1 MSNTEIKENT
11 TNRTDGLQNN
21 NCCSSS
27 DIGNGSGTKS
37 PGRPLFLI
45 IDGSSLLSTCYYAT
59 LPLDIKMQK
68 SEEERAKL
76 YGKLMHAKD
85 GTFTNAVYGFS
96 MTLASMLRDL
106 APDRLAIVFD
116 QTRDTFR
123 RKLYPQYKAQR
134 KDTPAP
140 LKEQFKLMQDILSE
154 SGAAVFVS
162 DTFEAD
168 DLAGMLTEQNKE
180 ACRIRL
186 YTKDRDY
193 LQLVDD
199 AYDVRCLMH
208 TDAEKALDFRKRYG
222 SIYYASDSLEMPAFY
237 RTTVEHTADTVYGE
251 YGVFPQNIIDLKAI
265 EGDASDN
272 IPGVKGVS
280 SAAAPLI
287 MEYGSLEGIYEAID
301 GCNGNTKQE
310 KALSAFWKDSL
321 EIKRSPLN
329 ALKNHRTDAFL
340 SKDLATI
347 RKDAEQMLDTGH
359 CRVSGINRP
368 KFNERMAALDIK
380 AVRL

>member
-1 MSNTEIKENT
+1 MSNAD
-11 TNRTDGLQNN
+11 NRHKTHDTAGQQLKQA
-21 NCCSSS
+21 SS
-27 DIGNGSGTKS
+27 
-37 PGRPLFLI
+37 GRPLFLI
-45 IDGSSLLSTCYYAT
+45 IDGSALLSTCYYAT
-59 LPLDIKMQK
+59 LPLDVKVQK
-68 SEEERAKL
+68 SEEEREKH

-106 APDRLAIVFD
+106 KPDYLTVVFD
-116 QTRDTFR
+116 LTRDTFR

-134 KDTPAP
+134 KETPRP
-140 LKEQFKLMQDILSE
+140 LKEQFKLMQDILSA
-154 SGAAVFVS
+154 SGIGIHVS
-162 DTFEAD
+162 DVYEAD
-168 DLAGMLTEQNKE
+168 DLAGMLTERHKE

-199 AYDVRCLMH
+199 SYDVRCLMH
-208 TDAEKALDFRKRYG
+208 MDAEKASDFRKRYG
-222 SIYYASDSLEMPAFY
+222 SIFYTDNALEMPAFY

-251 YGVFPQNIIDLKAI
+251 FGVFPQNIVDLKAI
-265 EGDASDN
+265 EGDPSDN

-301 GCNGNTKQE
+301 DCNGDAKLE
-310 KALSAFWKDSL
+310 KALTAFWKENL
-321 EIKRSPLN
+321 GIKRSPLN
-329 ALKNHRTDAFL
+329 ALKNCRKEAFL

-347 RKDAEQMLDTGH
+347 RKERKEPFGIWNYE
-359 CRVSGINRP
+359 VSQIDRTA
-368 KFNERMAALDIK
+368 FNDRMAALDIK
-380 AVRL
+380 SVRI